1 MLMFMLFLIHCCK
14 SKEKSVQ
21 QEVVTPN
28 LEQVLTSK
36 EPPTYDEVMIEEEP
50 PSYELAMKTK
60 ELPTYE
66 EVIDA
71 NYIEIL
77 DVPALT
83 HHETNI
89 QRVLSAD
96 KYANGASDAYY
107 TTRNDHINAC
117 ETEKNNDRLNCKN
130 HSKNDSIVLS
140 VLF

>member
-36 EPPTYDEVMIEEEP
+36 EPPTYDEVMKGEEP

-66 EVIDA
+66 EVIDT
-71 NYIEIL
+71 NCIEIL

-83 HHETNI
+83 HYETKI
-89 QRVLSAD
+89 QRVLIAD
-96 KYANGASDAYY
+96 RYANRASDVYY
-107 TTRNDHINAC
+107 KTRNDHTNAC
-117 ETEKNNDRLNCKN
+117 ETE
-130 HSKNDSIVLS
+130 
-140 VLF
+140 